1 MTTQQ
6 AAPQLLNPDDAYALV
21 HQRVYAPVF
30 FTKLA
35 QDFGIRPANAE
46 EAQEMLI
53 MAGQLRAADDQD
65 RLKQAAV
72 GTSKLAA
79 ARAHLQQALR
89 SEGYQSDVSQDQ
101 QIEKAAAE
109 VARQPDLAHAVLS
122 LQAAAALRAAQ
133 A

>member
-65 RLKQAAV
+65 RLKQAAA

-89 SEGYQSDVSQDQ
+89 SEGFQTDASQDQ
-101 QIEKAAAE
+101 LIEKAAME
-109 VARQPDLAHAVLS
+109 VAYQPDVAHAVLS
-122 LQAAAALRAAQ
+122 LQAAAALNAARA
-133 A
+133 